1 MLNVFG
7 PNDGG
12 CEDAMKQYAVWL
24 NEMDDANGFTSGDER
39 TIIFDAEQY
48 NGGYS
53 VLVNFKNNDEFVFIA
68 SDYKDMFY
76 YMNAVIERS
85 EYYYNVIYKAKHNGV
100 ARYVGSEI
108 FGYLNI
114 KGVC

>member
-12 CEDAMKQYAVWL
+12 CEDVMKEYAVWL
-24 NEMDDANGFTSGDER
+24 NIIDETPSGNDR
-39 TIIFDAEQY
+39 TIVFETEPY
-48 NGGYS
+48 EGGYS
-53 VLVNFKNNDEFVFIA
+53 VLVNFVNGLEFCFNA

-76 YMNAVIERS
+76 YMNAVIERI
-85 EYYYNVIYKAKHNGV
+85 EYYYNAIYKAKNNGV
-100 ARYVGSEI
+100 SRYVGSEI
-108 FGYLNI
+108 FGYINI